1 MLERLVVEG
10 MNVARLNFS
19 HGSHPEF
26 VKIISSIREIEKRLR
41 KPVGILADV
50 QGPKIRVGKLVGASL
65 ELVTGEEVWISTESA
80 PGGSRDGRKVI
91 STVYRD
97 FVKDVPP
104 GARVLLDDGLMELE
118 VEGKSGGM
126 LCCRVLNGGTLKENK
141 GINVPEATF
150 STPSI
155 TEKDYE
161 DILFALDQGVD
172 FIALSFVRSPQEVR
186 HLSSFIASRGKRT
199 QVIAK
204 IEKREA
210 LDSLEQIIDV
220 SDGIL
225 VARGDL
231 AVEVG
236 SERVP
241 VLQKKIVRRC
251 NLKGKSVIIATQ
263 MLMSMVDSPRP
274 TRAEA
279 SDVANAIED
288 DTDAIML
295 SNETAIGKYPIEAL
309 KMMDRIVTE
318 MEQVPRGQRILYNE
332 WELPRDGQ
340 SAMALLQ
347 SAVRLASIVQA
358 KAMVVVTQSGRSPLL
373 VSKCRPNTPVIGIT
387 GSLESYRLLSLQWG
401 ISGLFMPDL
410 DSLIKQTSVFDAI
423 GQRLLAAGA
432 VNTGD
437 TIVVTA
443 GLPALAHG
451 STNTI
456 KVHAI

>member
-1 MLERLVVEG
+1 MLERLVAEG

-19 HGSHPEF
+19 HGAHSDF
-26 VKIISSIREIEKRLR
+26 AKIIECLRDVERKLKR
-41 KPVGILADV
+41 PVGILADV
-50 QGPKIRVGKLVGASL
+50 QGPKIRVGKIAGGSM
-65 ELVTGEEVWISTESA
+65 ELVADEEVWISIESK
-80 PGGSRDGRKVI
+80 PGGARNGQKI
-91 STVYRD
+91 IPTIYKD
-97 FVKDVPP
+97 FVKDVPT

-118 VEGKSGGM
+118 VLGKIDGK
-126 LCCRVLNGGTLKENK
+126 LRCRVMNGGTLKENK
-141 GINVPEATF
+141 GINVPEAPF

-161 DILFALDQGVD
+161 DILFALEQGVD
-172 FIALSFVRSPQEVR
+172 YIALSFVRSAQEVR
-186 HLSSFIASRGKRT
+186 HLTSFIRSRGRRT

-210 LDSLEQIIDV
+210 LECLEQIIDV

-251 NLKGKSVIIATQ
+251 NLKGKTVIIATQ

-288 DTDAIML
+288 GTDAIML
-295 SNETAIGKYPIEAL
+295 SNETAVGKYPVESL
-309 KMMDRIVTE
+309 RMMDRIVHE
-318 MEQVPRGQRILYNE
+318 MELEPRGQRILYNE
-332 WELPRDGQ
+332 WELPKEGQ
-340 SAMALLQ
+340 TAMALLQ
-347 SAVRLASIVQA
+347 SAVRLASIVHA
-358 KAMVVVTQSGRSPLL
+358 KAIVVVTQSGRSPLL
-373 VSKCRPNTPVIGIT
+373 VSKCRPDNPVIGIT
-387 GSLESYRLLSLQWG
+387 GAEESYRLLALQWG
-401 ISGLFMPDL
+401 VQGVLMPDL
-410 DSLIKQTSVFDAI
+410 DSLIAQTSVFDAI
-423 GQRLLAAGA
+423 GQRLLGLGV

-437 TIVVTA
+437 TIVITA
-443 GLPALAHG
+443 GLPGLAHG

-456 KVHAI
+456 KVHTI